1 MVKWR
6 ATTLLGVVAVVLFL
20 YEVSCMGK
28 TTQVDLNQD
37 VTVTLDEMSDHS
49 AKLLYWN
56 LRQYNSFIVNSTRQ
70 FGVAVLITAA
80 SPSYRCEVCG
90 QLEADFKVVAQHYS
104 RYRFNRSNP
113 LPLYF
118 AVLDAD
124 RIREFFLKHKI
135 SHVPLLGYFHPK
147 SDDHTDSNFHLSAG
161 DSLLGTTSILDYC
174 NQMHKAD
181 IPRMVSIRRTFTI
194 SSFIALIF
202 AAMAHY
208 AHTNFDLL
216 LDLFRNRWFWFCV
229 SLAIYAFS
237 ISGALLCIFQ
247 PATETSPVGSNKAS
261 ISSWLVHPNPTEQY
275 VLEGLLA
282 TTLSCLFG
290 WTLVYASR
298 RSHPPSGA
306 SGPPGRSNSTQGGQ
320 GPLRHLHVTVQNCML
335 LAVLVY
341 LVLALATLAELKI
354 AEYSVWATL
363 PPSWRHAWN
372 QLYLSRYTNW
382 IPHVVSLFQR
392 WIAGY

>member
-1 MVKWR
+1 MVKRR

-135 SHVPLLGYFHPK
+135 SHGTFNLDHLVAHSLIELL
-147 SDDHTDSNFHLSAG
+147 
-161 DSLLGTTSILDYC
+161 
-174 NQMHKAD
+174 Q
-181 IPRMVSIRRTFTI
+181 
-194 SSFIALIF
+194 
-202 AAMAHY
+202 
-208 AHTNFDLL
+208 
-216 LDLFRNRWFWFCV
+216 FRF
-229 SLAIYAFS
+229 
-237 ISGALLCIFQ
+237 
-247 PATETSPVGSNKAS
+247 
-261 ISSWLVHPNPTEQY
+261 
-275 VLEGLLA
+275 
-282 TTLSCLFG
+282 
-290 WTLVYASR
+290 
-298 RSHPPSGA
+298 
-306 SGPPGRSNSTQGGQ
+306 
-320 GPLRHLHVTVQNCML
+320 
-335 LAVLVY
+335 
-341 LVLALATLAELKI
+341 
-354 AEYSVWATL
+354 
-363 PPSWRHAWN
+363 
-372 QLYLSRYTNW
+372 
-382 IPHVVSLFQR
+382 
-392 WIAGY
+392 